1 MRKVPVMNDRSDHMP
16 SVALDFLAA
25 GRPAALAT
33 VLSTWG
39 SAPRRAG
46 SQLAIAGDGAFF
58 GSVSGGCVEGAVI
71 LEAQDAL
78 ADGQCRVL
86 DYGVADADAFA
97 VGLAC
102 GGNIRILVEPIG
114 MGNGPDRQMIEALAD
129 AHAER
134 RAIGYQVDLKTW
146 QRRLIN
152 ADSPDYAA
160 MFAQDRSALDGSLFT
175 AVFNPSL
182 RMIIIGAVHITQTL
196 AAIARMAGY
205 EVFIVDARESFA
217 SAERFPDDTI
227 VDAWPDEALAQI
239 GVDARTAVITL
250 THDPK
255 LDNPAL
261 EAVLASDAFYIGSL
275 GSTRT
280 HAKRGAHLKAAGF
293 SDAQISRIHGPV
305 GLDIGSAS
313 PAEIAVSI
321 MAEVTESL
329 RKPEARR

>member
-1 MRKVPVMNDRSDHMP
+1 MP
-16 SVALDFLAA
+16 TVALDFLTA

-46 SQLAIAGDGAFF
+46 SQLAIAQDGAFF

-78 ADGQCRVL
+78 ADGRCRML
-86 DYGVADADAFA
+86 DFGVADADAFA

-102 GGNIRILVEPIG
+102 GGNIRILVEPIAV
-114 MGNGPDRQMIEALAD
+114 GNGPDRQMIEALAN

-134 RAIGYQVDLKTW
+134 RAIGYQVDLETW
-146 QRRLIN
+146 QRRLIG
-152 ADSPDYAA
+152 ADDPAYKAV
-160 MFAQDRSALDGSLFT
+160 FAQDKSTLIGTLFT
-175 AVFNPSL
+175 GIFNPSL
-182 RMIIIGAVHITQTL
+182 KMIVIGAVHITQTL
-196 AAIARMAGY
+196 AAIARLAGY
-205 EVFIVDARESFA
+205 EVFIVDSRQGFA
-217 SAERFPDDTI
+217 TAERFPEDTI
-227 VDAWPDEALAQI
+227 IDAWPDEALVQI
-239 GVDARTAVITL
+239 GVDARTAVVTL

-261 EAVLASDAFYIGSL
+261 ETALGSDAFYIGSL

-280 HAKRGAHLKAAGF
+280 HAKRVAHLEAAGF
-293 SDAQISRIHGPV
+293 TDAQISRIHGPV

>member
-1 MRKVPVMNDRSDHMP
+1 MNDRSNHMP
-16 SVALDFLAA
+16 SVALDLLAA

-46 SQLAIAGDGAFF
+46 SQLAIAEDGAFF

-71 LEAQDAL
+71 LEARDAL

-86 DYGVADADAFA
+86 DFGVADADAFA

-102 GGNIRILVEPIG
+102 GGNIRILVEPVG
-114 MGNGPDRQMIEALAD
+114 LGNGPDRQMIEALSD
-129 AHAER
+129 AYSQR
-134 RAIGYQVDLKTW
+134 RAIGCQVDLETW
-146 QRRLIN
+146 QRRLID
-152 ADSPDYAA
+152 ADDPEHAA
-160 MFAQDRSALDGSLFT
+160 LFAQDRSTLNGSLFT

-182 RMIIIGAVHITQTL
+182 KMIVVGAVHISQTL
-196 AAIARMAGY
+196 SAIARMAGY
-205 EVFIVDARESFA
+205 EVFIVDARESFVT
-217 SAERFPDDTI
+217 AERFPEDTI
-227 VDAWPDEALAQI
+227 VDAWPDEALGQI

-261 EAVLASDAFYIGSL
+261 EKALDSDAFYIGSL
-275 GSTRT
+275 GSSRT
-280 HAKRGAHLKAAGF
+280 HAKRVAHLKQAGF
-293 SDAQISRIHGPV
+293 SEAQISRIHGPI

-313 PAEIAVSI
+313 PAEIAVAI

>member
-1 MRKVPVMNDRSDHMP
+1 MP
-16 SVALDFLAA
+16 TVALDFLTA

-46 SQLAIAGDGAFF
+46 SQLAIAQDGAFF

-78 ADGQCRVL
+78 ADGRCRML
-86 DYGVADADAFA
+86 DFGVADADAFA

-102 GGNIRILVEPIG
+102 GGNIRILVEPIAV
-114 MGNGPDRQMIEALAD
+114 GNGPDRQMIEALAN

-134 RAIGYQVDLKTW
+134 RAIGYQVDLETW
-146 QRRLIN
+146 QRRLIG
-152 ADSPDYAA
+152 ADDPAYKAL
-160 MFAQDRSALDGSLFT
+160 FAQDKSTLIGTLFT
-175 AVFNPSL
+175 GIFNPSL
-182 RMIIIGAVHITQTL
+182 KMIVIGAVHITQTL
-196 AAIARMAGY
+196 AAIARLAGY
-205 EVFIVDARESFA
+205 EVFIVDSRQGFA
-217 SAERFPDDTI
+217 TAERFPEDTI
-227 VDAWPDEALAQI
+227 IDAWPDEALVQI
-239 GVDARTAVITL
+239 GVDARTAVVTL

-261 EAVLASDAFYIGSL
+261 ETALGSDAFYIGSL

-280 HAKRGAHLKAAGF
+280 HAKRVAHLESAGF
-293 SDAQISRIHGPV
+293 TDAQISRIHGPV

>member
-1 MRKVPVMNDRSDHMP
+1 MP
-16 SVALDFLAA
+16 TVALDFLTA

-46 SQLAIAGDGAFF
+46 SQLAIAQDGAFF

-78 ADGQCRVL
+78 ADGRCRML
-86 DYGVADADAFA
+86 DFGVADADAFA

-102 GGNIRILVEPIG
+102 GGNIRILVEPIAV
-114 MGNGPDRQMIEALAD
+114 GNGPDRQMIEALAN

-134 RAIGYQVDLKTW
+134 RAIGYQVDLETW
-146 QRRLIN
+146 QRRVID
-152 ADSPDYAA
+152 ADDPAYKAL
-160 MFAQDRSALDGSLFT
+160 FAQDKSTLIGTLFT
-175 AVFNPSL
+175 GIFNPSL
-182 RMIIIGAVHITQTL
+182 KMIVIGAVHITQTL
-196 AAIARMAGY
+196 AAIARLAGY
-205 EVFIVDARESFA
+205 EVFIVDSRQGFA
-217 SAERFPDDTI
+217 TAERFPEDTI
-227 VDAWPDEALAQI
+227 IDAWPDEALVQI
-239 GVDARTAVITL
+239 GVDARTAVVTL

-261 EAVLASDAFYIGSL
+261 ETALGSDAFYIGSL

-280 HAKRGAHLKAAGF
+280 HAKRVAHLEAAGF
-293 SDAQISRIHGPV
+293 TDAQISRIHGPV

>member
-1 MRKVPVMNDRSDHMP
+1 MP

-78 ADGQCRVL
+78 TDGQCRVL

-114 MGNGPDRQMIEALAD
+114 MGDGPDRQMIEALAD

-152 ADSPDYAA
+152 ADSPDYEA
-160 MFAQDRSALDGSLFT
+160 MFSQDRSTLDGSLFT

-182 RMIIIGAVHITQTL
+182 KMIIIGAVHITQTL
-196 AAIARMAGY
+196 AAIARMTGY

-217 SAERFPDDTI
+217 TAERFPDDTI
-227 VDAWPDEALAQI
+227 MDAWPDEALEQI

-255 LDNPAL
+255 LDIPAL
-261 EAVLASDAFYIGSL
+261 ETALDSDAFYIGAL

-280 HAKRGAHLKAAGF
+280 HAKRVAHLKGAGF
-293 SDAQISRIHGPV
+293 SDAQIFRIHGPV

-313 PAEIAVSI
+313 PAEIAVAI